1 MSLNTASRK
10 PILGGVTSLN
20 RKVIMYEVLKLKQ
33 YVPQY
38 ERKWFSKIST
48 TTNPKT
54 DWCGFMDGGVV
65 DIQVDTEE
73 GEVL

>member
-1 MSLNTASRK
+1 
-10 PILGGVTSLN
+10 
-20 RKVIMYEVLKLKQ
+20 MYEVLKLKQ

-48 TTNPKT
+48 TTNH
-54 DWCGFMDGGVV
+54 WCGFMDGGVV